1 MNTPY
6 IALTLVALWIG
17 EQRRDILPGQP
28 LPVETAPADIEQLL
42 RLGAI
47 EIKGG
52 NPLQPAGATTAQ
64 QPAGGASSAGTN
76 TSEAETEDVSGNGAA
91 SDTAAPD
98 LLPAAAE
105 ANTSATDGD
114 METAPAG
121 GKANPRKRTKS

>member
-47 EIKGG
+47 
-52 NPLQPAGATTAQ
+52 
-64 QPAGGASSAGTN
+64 SADTN

-91 SDTAAPD
+91 SDTAAPGSP
-98 LLPAAAE
+98 PAAAE
-105 ANTSATDGD
+105 ANTSATDGE

>member
-47 EIKGG
+47 
-52 NPLQPAGATTAQ
+52 
-64 QPAGGASSAGTN
+64 SADTN
-76 TSEAETEDVSGNGAA
+76 TSEAGAEEVSGNGAA

-98 LLPAAAE
+98 SPPAAAE
-105 ANTSATDGD
+105 ASATDGE
-114 METAPAG
+114 METSPAG